1 MCCIR
6 LKLAASE
13 VCGKCDPDQVD
24 ESAIYFCSVFIYIVT
39 YSPVKFTEYFTPQ
52 IFVSSK

>member
-24 ESAIYFCSVFIYIVT
+24 ESAICLLCDNHIVMVLSIT
-39 YSPVKFTEYFTPQ
+39 TRPLDP
-52 IFVSSK
+52 